1 LKLPIHVK
9 KKTLFHRKA
18 KPKNASYIAEA
29 PRFLPNSRRPLLLRN
44 IPDDSDPNTQ
54 LRKIVYIDRSC
65 QVEARFASAIPAA
78 TKASMPMKALAQM
91 AASVRE
97 YTTRMSPSVH
107 RFSAALIRSAGSLN
121 LSADAGR
128 QWRTES
134 PANRDGLQRRRSSI
148 VGCRSAD

>member
-1 LKLPIHVK
+1 MSRKKLSSTERQNPKMPHTLRKLPAFSPTAADRFCYATSPMIQTLIRNFARSSILIEVVK
-9 KKTLFHRKA
+9 LRLD
-18 KPKNASYIAEA
+18 
-29 PRFLPNSRRPLLLRN
+29 LPA
-44 IPDDSDPNTQ
+44 T
-54 LRKIVYIDRSC
+54 
-65 QVEARFASAIPAA
+65 IPAA
-78 TKASMPMKALAQM
+78 TKASMPMKALARM

-121 LSADAGR
+121 LSANAGR

-134 PANRDGLQRRRSSI
+134 PANRDGFQRRRSSI